1 VSRTIIV
8 LAGLAIGTYGLKAAG
23 PLALGGRPLPPW
35 LDRAAQ
41 RLPAA
46 LLAALVVVSTVAD
59 GQDLVLD
66 GRVAGVLAAGVV
78 LRLRAPMAVAVVA
91 AVAATAAV
99 RAIA

>member
-1 VSRTIIV
+1 MSTAAVV
-8 LAGLAIGTYGLKAAG
+8 LAGLALGTYALKAAG

-59 GQDLVLD
+59 GRELVID
-66 GRVAGVLAAGVV
+66 ARVVGVLTAGVA
-78 LRLRAPMAVAVVA
+78 LRLRAPMALAVLA
-91 AVAATAAV
+91 AVAATALV
-99 RAIA
+99 RAL